1 MSPSNAGHF
10 CSGVVRMNRLICLA
24 LFFLFATATP
34 AGAAQPLA
42 HESLQQ
48 KQAACQKGDLAACV
62 RAGRAH
68 EDGVGTAVD
77 KSAAVPFYRR
87 ACDGKNGDGCARL
100 GWLTFTG
107 KGVTRDFPAGYAL
120 LEKGCDD
127 LKSGEACFMMSVV
140 NLSSDSPELQGL
152 GRENLMASCAYGYL
166 PGCYDLG
173 LNFLEGTPGFARD
186 PVGAVVIWEMEACE
200 KGYARACA
208 AAGFEYQHNEEI
220 ARDPVKAVQLYRK
233 ACDAGDPIGCSYL
246 GRAHADGV
254 GGLAR
259 DPAKAAQLYASAC
272 DAGSGS
278 ACSLLAEAYRSGT
291 GVGRDITKADVL
303 ARKGCELKSNYC
315 EQAAATAPP
324 VFRIVKLQL
333 GIDTVASVERDIT
346 ARGGTPLSGGS
357 GTGKFRLSALSGDY
371 SDGGPDIMAVNYDFD
386 AAGPAGRLIAV
397 TVVRTRPVNAG
408 PEPYA
413 SLVAERKAAVARDI
427 GPLQQTSATEFT
439 ATTASIQATLHV
451 NADTGYLYEV
461 YRLSAAPQPAQAKP

>member
-1 MSPSNAGHF
+1 
-10 CSGVVRMNRLICLA
+10 MNRFIGLA
-24 LFFLFATATP
+24 LLFPLALAHGASAVQPP
-34 AGAAQPLA
+34 AG
-42 HESLQQ
+42 ESLQQ
-48 KQAACQKGDLAACV
+48 KQLACQKGDLAACV
-62 RAGRAH
+62 RAGHAH
-68 EDGVGTAVD
+68 EFGVGTAVN
-77 KSAAVPFYRR
+77 KSAAAPFYRR

-107 KGVTRDFPAGYAL
+107 EGVARDFDAGYAL

-127 LKSGEACFMMSVV
+127 LESGEACYIMSVV
-140 NLSSDSPELQGL
+140 NLSSDSPALQELGSK
-152 GRENLMASCAYGYL
+152 NLMASCGYGYL

-173 LNFLEGTPGFARD
+173 ASFLEGTHGFKRD
-186 PVGAVVIWEMEACE
+186 PAGAVFVWELEACA

-220 ARDPVKAVQLYRK
+220 KRDPVRAVRLYRK
-233 ACDAGDPIGCSYL
+233 ACEAGDPTGCSYL

-278 ACSLLAEAYRSGT
+278 ACSLLAEACRSGT
-291 GVGRDITKADVL
+291 GVG
-303 ARKGCELKSNYC
+303 
-315 EQAAATAPP
+315 
-324 VFRIVKLQL
+324 
-333 GIDTVASVERDIT
+333 RDIT

-357 GTGKFRLSALSGDY
+357 GTGKFRFSALSGDY

-386 AAGPAGRLIAV
+386 AAGPAGRLIAA

-408 PEPYA
+408 SEPYA

-461 YRLSAAPQPAQAKP
+461 YRLSAAQQPAQAKP